1 MDLLREEIACKTLS
15 DTNKI
20 DIMQQAVAPC
30 PEIVMSI
37 KGKPTRSLLDSGSE
51 VTLVNESYYKEHIEH
66 RLLPSSGSYNNSHN
80 LFSLR
85 GVEEGHVPLSKH
97 FECDIEVGGQLVHR
111 VGILVKK
118 DKIPL
123 VDSKGRKAKTPALL
137 GSNLIRIAVNEFCE
151 TFGEDCLRL
160 FECPK
165 GISPLWFST
174 LCLYYYA
181 HIHKKSGVGASSV
194 QSDDPSKDDDGN
206 SRNNQPSKPKR
217 RQEQCKNSS
226 EAKSEKDSGKS
237 KNTQTGSGKQ
247 RNKKLN
253 TLGGYAGRVMVGDR
267 RQPICIPAGTSKVV
281 IGKTQEKLPRGSY
294 MIEATDDDNLPCGV
308 SVNHTYVNPTKAKQV
323 SVILLNTNS
332 YNVWIRQPLYAA
344 TIWDVELKDWDYE
357 PIITKSDEANTFE
370 VKLQPVPP
378 EDLRE
383 EILSNATEVNQETND
398 TSGKSAS
405 DEKDEK
411 PSFGARPNT
420 KDPDFDFK
428 KELERLPFELNIG
441 DAPLNR
447 EQQARL
453 IDVIYDHTE
462 VFSLFD
468 GDLGFCDV
476 LKHSIPTTTDKPVY
490 LPHRQIPVQ
499 LQSEVR
505 KCLDNWLKQGIIRP
519 SKSPYASQV
528 VIVRKKTG
536 EIRLC
541 VDFRKLNA
549 ISIRDSFPLP
559 RVEEAL
565 QAVQAAVW
573 FSSFDLAQGYLQ
585 MAMEEEDIEKTA
597 FRAGSSG
604 LYEFTR
610 MPFGLTNAGASFCR
624 LMEMCIGDQQYV
636 TLLFYLDD
644 ICIFAETADQMLDRI
659 EFVFSR
665 LKEFNL
671 KIKPKKSHFFQTS
684 VTFLGHI
691 LSANGVSP
699 NPEKV
704 AKIKDW
710 PTPKTPKE
718 VHSFVGLASYYRRFI
733 PNFAKWAGPLHAL
746 IVPASFKQKIRRGEM
761 KKSDLPEFQWTPACQ
776 EGFDQLK
783 KALTEAPVLAYP
795 DYSKPFILETDASL
809 KGLGTVLSQKGDD
822 NEIRVVAYASRSL
835 RPSEKSMR
843 DYSSA
848 KIELMALKWSVC
860 DKFKDYLLGSKFT
873 VFTDNNPLCYI
884 KSSKLGAAQIR
895 WLSEL
900 ALYDFDIVYRT
911 GKSNLVADALSRRPE
926 VEEEIEKEIP
936 SESDDDE
943 WIAVSYQVEEQ
954 GGRISS
960 MEFNQVI
967 SELVGGTKI
976 DKKLKDRIQVTDVAK
991 EKLNGK
997 TIEVATGMV
1006 SLFDSITPKEMAEF
1020 QRQDNQIAPIFT
1032 HVEQDQKPSKK
1043 VTYQI
1048 RSKLARKLALQ
1059 WDRLILKQGVLHRLY
1074 IFNEMEYHQLVL
1086 PQRYH
1091 RKVLTALHDHMGHQ
1105 GIDRTLDLLR
1115 ERVYWPSMAKDAQ
1128 NWVTN
1133 CRRCQIARGDYNQ
1146 PKPTIGHLEAHN
1158 PLDLVCLDFT
1168 KIDPSKTGK
1177 ENVLV
1182 ITDAFTKFSLAVCTP
1197 NQTAK
1202 TVAKILVEKWFH
1214 VYGVPTRIHSDQ
1226 GRCFDSNIIK
1236 ALCKMYGVEQSFT
1249 SPYNPRGNA
1258 FCERFNRTL
1267 FGLLKTLK
1275 SEEKADWPSHLPAL
1289 VFAYNAT
1296 PHASTGYQP
1305 YQLMFG
1311 RRAPAPC
1318 DNWLGLRA
1326 YNDDKSI
1333 TRIDW
1338 VDQQLEQLLHANKRA
1353 QKNIKAT
1360 NAKNRKAAGGK
1371 DLVIPVGNLV
1381 LLRDHPEGRNKIQDN
1396 NKDQIYIVTGHHDN
1410 RNAYFVKPLG
1420 STCQPKQVNR
1430 REMFD
1435 LGITED
1441 QELERQK
1448 QEKENEEEDETSELP
1463 LYNPAVSRKKDFIE
1477 RPYNLRPRNRKT
1489 VNSQA
1494 VLVSTRL

>member
-1 MDLLREEIACKTLS
+1 MSPTSLRTHLTAYQATVRTLHAQNDHNAELLGRLEAAVTEKDAEISRLRNEEMEKELRLQAQHRDFQAQLSAEQTAREQVTNTLEIMRQELEVLKEAQNGPNPMDLSVTDNADLNRERNRAEQEKRKLAEELERTKTEYEQALANKNQEVSLEIERIKKHMEEQMRKERAEATKASEHQLQAIMLELRAFKEKHEKDTKERKVEEKTLLE
-15 DTNKI
+15 NIK
-20 DIMQQAVAPC
+20 A
-30 PEIVMSI
+30 SI
-37 KGKPTRSLLDSGSE
+37 
-51 VTLVNESYYKEHIEH
+51 
-66 RLLPSSGSYNNSHN
+66 
-80 LFSLR
+80 
-85 GVEEGHVPLSKH
+85 
-97 FECDIEVGGQLVHR
+97 
-111 VGILVKK
+111 
-118 DKIPL
+118 
-123 VDSKGRKAKTPALL
+123 
-137 GSNLIRIAVNEFCE
+137 
-151 TFGEDCLRL
+151 
-160 FECPK
+160 
-165 GISPLWFST
+165 
-174 LCLYYYA
+174 
-181 HIHKKSGVGASSV
+181 
-194 QSDDPSKDDDGN
+194 
-206 SRNNQPSKPKR
+206 
-217 RQEQCKNSS
+217 
-226 EAKSEKDSGKS
+226 
-237 KNTQTGSGKQ
+237 
-247 RNKKLN
+247 
-253 TLGGYAGRVMVGDR
+253 
-267 RQPICIPAGTSKVV
+267 
-281 IGKTQEKLPRGSY
+281 
-294 MIEATDDDNLPCGV
+294 DDNLPCGV

-344 TIWDVELKDWDYE
+344 TIWDVDLKDWDYE
-357 PIITKSDEANTFE
+357 PIITKSDEVDTFE

-383 EILSNATEVNQETND
+383 EILSNATEVNQDTND

-405 DEKDEK
+405 KEKDEK

-428 KELERLPFELNIG
+428 KELERLPFKLNIG
-441 DAPLNR
+441 DAPLTR
-447 EQQARL
+447 DQQARL
-453 IDVIYDHTE
+453 IDVIYSHTE

-691 LSANGVSP
+691 LSADGVSP

-776 EGFDQLK
+776 EGFNQLK

-809 KGLGTVLSQKGDD
+809 KGLGAVLSQKGDD

-926 VEEEIEKEIP
+926 VEEEIEREVLP
-936 SESDDDE
+936 ESDDEE
-943 WIAVSYQVEEQ
+943 WIAVSYQVEEK

-991 EKLNGK
+991 EKLNGN

-1032 HVEQDQKPSKK
+1032 YVKQDQKPSKK

-1128 NWVTN
+1128 DWVTN

-1146 PKPTIGHLEAHN
+1146 PKPKIGHLEAHN

-1249 SPYNPRGNA
+1249 SPYNPHGNA

-1371 DLVIPVGNLV
+1371 DLIIPVGNLV

-1420 STCQPKQVNR
+1420 SKCQPKQVNR

-1435 LGITED
+1435 LGITKD

-1448 QEKENEEEDETSELP
+1448 QENEKEEEDETSDLP

-1489 VNSQA
+1489 ANSQA
-1494 VLVSTRL
+1494 VSVSTRLKTNRSLASVIITKNPNLRIISSTRINQTIPLPSWLKIDQSVQLPNPLRNI

>member
-1 MDLLREEIACKTLS
+1 M
-15 DTNKI
+15 
-20 DIMQQAVAPC
+20 
-30 PEIVMSI
+30 
-37 KGKPTRSLLDSGSE
+37 
-51 VTLVNESYYKEHIEH
+51 
-66 RLLPSSGSYNNSHN
+66 
-80 LFSLR
+80 
-85 GVEEGHVPLSKH
+85 
-97 FECDIEVGGQLVHR
+97 
-111 VGILVKK
+111 
-118 DKIPL
+118 
-123 VDSKGRKAKTPALL
+123 
-137 GSNLIRIAVNEFCE
+137 
-151 TFGEDCLRL
+151 
-160 FECPK
+160 
-165 GISPLWFST
+165 
-174 LCLYYYA
+174 
-181 HIHKKSGVGASSV
+181 
-194 QSDDPSKDDDGN
+194 
-206 SRNNQPSKPKR
+206 
-217 RQEQCKNSS
+217 
-226 EAKSEKDSGKS
+226 
-237 KNTQTGSGKQ
+237 
-247 RNKKLN
+247 
-253 TLGGYAGRVMVGDR
+253 
-267 RQPICIPAGTSKVV
+267 
-281 IGKTQEKLPRGSY
+281 
-294 MIEATDDDNLPCGV
+294 
-308 SVNHTYVNPTKAKQV
+308 
-323 SVILLNTNS
+323 
-332 YNVWIRQPLYAA
+332 
-344 TIWDVELKDWDYE
+344 
-357 PIITKSDEANTFE
+357 
-370 VKLQPVPP
+370 
-378 EDLRE
+378 
-383 EILSNATEVNQETND
+383 
-398 TSGKSAS
+398 
-405 DEKDEK
+405 
-411 PSFGARPNT
+411 
-420 KDPDFDFK
+420 
-428 KELERLPFELNIG
+428 PFELNIG
-441 DAPLNR
+441 DAPLTR
-447 EQQARL
+447 DQQARL
-453 IDVIYDHTE
+453 IDVIYSHTE

-565 QAVQAAVW
+565 QVVQAAVW

-691 LSANGVSP
+691 LSADGVSP

-746 IVPASFKQKIRRGEM
+746 I
-761 KKSDLPEFQWTPACQ
+761 
-776 EGFDQLK
+776 
-783 KALTEAPVLAYP
+783 
-795 DYSKPFILETDASL
+795 
-809 KGLGTVLSQKGDD
+809 
-822 NEIRVVAYASRSL
+822 
-835 RPSEKSMR
+835 
-843 DYSSA
+843 
-848 KIELMALKWSVC
+848 
-860 DKFKDYLLGSKFT
+860 
-873 VFTDNNPLCYI
+873 
-884 KSSKLGAAQIR
+884 
-895 WLSEL
+895 
-900 ALYDFDIVYRT
+900 
-911 GKSNLVADALSRRPE
+911 
-926 VEEEIEKEIP
+926 EIEREVLP
-936 SESDDDE
+936 ESDDEE

-991 EKLNGK
+991 EKLNGN

-1020 QRQDNQIAPIFT
+1020 QHQDNQIAPIFT
-1032 HVEQDQKPSKK
+1032 YVKQDQKPSKK

-1048 RSKLARKLALQ
+1048 RSKLAPKLALQ

-1128 NWVTN
+1128 DWVTN
-1133 CRRCQIARGDYNQ
+1133 CRHCQIARGDYNQ
-1146 PKPTIGHLEAHN
+1146 PKPKIGHLEAHN

-1360 NAKNRKAAGGK
+1360 NAKNRKAAG
-1371 DLVIPVGNLV
+1371 VRI
-1381 LLRDHPEGRNKIQDN
+1381 
-1396 NKDQIYIVTGHHDN
+1396 
-1410 RNAYFVKPLG
+1410 
-1420 STCQPKQVNR
+1420 
-1430 REMFD
+1430 
-1435 LGITED
+1435 
-1441 QELERQK
+1441 
-1448 QEKENEEEDETSELP
+1448 
-1463 LYNPAVSRKKDFIE
+1463 
-1477 RPYNLRPRNRKT
+1477 
-1489 VNSQA
+1489 
-1494 VLVSTRL
+1494 

>member
-1 MDLLREEIACKTLS
+1 
-15 DTNKI
+15 
-20 DIMQQAVAPC
+20 MQQAVAPC

-51 VTLVNESYYKEHIEH
+51 VTLVNESYFKEHIEH

-97 FECDIEVGGQLVHR
+97 FECDIEVGGQIVHR

-194 QSDDPSKDDDGN
+194 QSDDPSKDNDGN
-206 SRNNQPSKPKR
+206 NRDNQLLRPKR
-217 RQEQCKNSS
+217 NQEHCKNSN
-226 EAKSEKDSGKS
+226 EAKSDKDSGKN
-237 KNTQTGSGKQ
+237 KNTQTGSGKH

-267 RQPICIPAGTSKVV
+267 KQPICIPAGTSKVV

-294 MIEATDDDNLPCGV
+294 MVEATDDDNLPCGV

-344 TIWDVELKDWDYE
+344 AIWDVELKDWDYE

-398 TSGKSAS
+398 TSGRNTSN
-405 DEKDEK
+405 EKDEK
-411 PSFGARPNT
+411 PSFGVRPNT

-441 DAPLNR
+441 DAPLTR
-447 EQQARL
+447 DQQARL
-453 IDVIYDHTE
+453 IDVIYNHTE

-536 EIRLC
+536 EICLC
-541 VDFRKLNA
+541 VNFRKLNA

-610 MPFGLTNAGASFCR
+610 MPFGLTNVGASFCR

-691 LSANGVSP
+691 LSADGVSP

-718 VHSFVGLASYYRRFI
+718 VHSFIGLASYYRRFI

-761 KKSDLPEFQWTPACQ
+761 KKSDLPEFQWTLACQ

-809 KGLGTVLSQKGDD
+809 KGLGAVLSQKGDD
-822 NEIRVVAYASRSL
+822 NEIRVIAYASRSL

-926 VEEEIEKEIP
+926 VEEEIEKEVSP
-936 SESDDDE
+936 ESDDEE

-954 GGRISS
+954 GGHVSS

-1020 QRQDNQIAPIFT
+1020 QRQDNQIAPIFAY
-1032 HVEQDQKPSKK
+1032 VEQDQKPSKK
-1043 VTYQI
+1043 ITYQI

-1146 PKPTIGHLEAHN
+1146 PKPKIGHLEAHN

-1214 VYGVPTRIHSDQ
+1214 VYGIPARIHSDQ

-1371 DLVIPVGNLV
+1371 DLIIPVGNLV

-1420 STCQPKQVNR
+1420 SKCQPKQVNR

-1435 LGITED
+1435 LGITEN
-1441 QELERQK
+1441 QEFERQK
-1448 QEKENEEEDETSELP
+1448 QENEKEEEDETSELP

-1489 VNSQA
+1489 ANSHA